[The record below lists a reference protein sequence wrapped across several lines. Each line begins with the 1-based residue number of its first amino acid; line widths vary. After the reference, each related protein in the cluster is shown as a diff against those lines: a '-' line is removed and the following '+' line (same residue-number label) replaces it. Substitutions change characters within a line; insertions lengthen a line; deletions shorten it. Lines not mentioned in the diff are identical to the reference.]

1 MSAGLSTVCFLNTSE
16 YCPIPVRKLLSK
28 RQKITKVG
36 EDVEKREPSGT
47 AGGMY
52 CGAAAMET
60 VWRFRKKLNR
70 ESIMKA
76 ALYPIKKIKEI
87 CFSNFLD

>member
-60 VWRFRKKLNR
+60 VWRFRKKLKP
-70 ESIMKA
+70 ELPYDPAIPCLSIHPEK
-76 ALYPIKKIKEI
+76 LKH
-87 CFSNFLD
+87 